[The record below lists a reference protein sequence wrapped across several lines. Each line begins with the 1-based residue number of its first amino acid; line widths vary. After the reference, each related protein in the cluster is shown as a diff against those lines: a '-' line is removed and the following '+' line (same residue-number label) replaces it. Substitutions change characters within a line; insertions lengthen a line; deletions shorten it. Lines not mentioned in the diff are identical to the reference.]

1 MFGYNPFE
9 HLATA
14 LSSAG
19 VLTVTNNTNIGNFEP
34 FYLRLK
40 ENLTTVVTGEPVL
53 YQATV
58 NGANVYLKSLW
69 GTYIPTNRLRARV
82 LYVGRYIVPAE
93 GNPYIVLTNVAVKS
107 TDSSLTPT
115 TTTEADNG

>member
-14 LSSAG
+14 LSSDG
-19 VLTVTNNTNIGNFEP
+19 VLTITNNVNIGNFEP

-40 ENLTTVVTGEPVL
+40 ENLTTTVTGEPIL
-53 YQATV
+53 YQATI
-58 NGANVYLKSLW
+58 NGANVYLKSGW

-82 LYVGRYIVPAE
+82 VYVGRYIVPAE
-93 GNPYIVLTNVAVKS
+93 GDPYIVLTNVSIRSAD
-107 TDSSLTPT
+107 TSLAPT
-115 TTTEADNG
+115 TSTEASNG